1 MTTYPS
7 GTAFRRALE
16 DRLAAQSLKTQMPLV
31 RLRKLVVFDRF
42 LARLVLIEPG
52 TWLLKG
58 GLVLQLRLSQH
69 ARTTKDM
76 DLLSLTAQA
85 EVPQL
90 LTHAAHLDLQDWF
103 SFAVRPDTA
112 TLPGPGH
119 GGQRFFVTALV
130 SGRTFES
137 FHIDVGS
144 GDPVIEPADLL
155 ETPPLLA
162 FAGIPP
168 VTIPCYPLTQH
179 LAEKVHAYVRPRMTG
194 ESTRVKD
201 LVDIILIVEH
211 MAVSGI
217 ALRIAIQ
224 ATFAA
229 QGAGEPPSSLPA
241 PPPSWSLTFRKLA
254 EEVGLRCTTLAEAGQ
269 AAGCFLDPILGGG
282 TQGVWSPDRQA
293 WDCCTA

>member
-1 MTTYPS
+1 MTNYQS
-7 GTAFRRALE
+7 GAAFRRALE
-16 DRLAAQSLKTQMPLV
+16 NRLTAQSIKTQMPLI

-42 LARLVLIEPG
+42 LARLVELGPD

-76 DLLSLTAQA
+76 DLLSLATWDEA
-85 EVPQL
+85 PQI

-130 SGRTFES
+130 AGRTFES

-144 GDPVIEPADLL
+144 GDPVTEPAEML
-155 ETPPLLA
+155 ETPSLLA

-168 VTIPCYPLTQH
+168 VTVPCYPLTQH
-179 LAEKVHAYVRPRMTG
+179 LAEKAHAYVRPRATG
-194 ESTRVKD
+194 ESTRVKE
-201 LVDIILIVEH
+201 LVDIILIAEH
-211 MAVSGI
+211 MAINGL
-217 ALRIAIQ
+217 ALRAAIQ
-224 ATFAA
+224 ATFTT
-229 QGAGEPPSSLPA
+229 QGAGEPPTSLPA
-241 PPPSWSLTFRKLA
+241 PPPSWALTFRKLA
-254 EEVGLRCTTLAEAGQ
+254 EEVGLQCMTLVEGDQ
-269 AAGCFLDPILGGG
+269 AARRFLDPILGGVAY
-282 TQGVWSPDRQA
+282 GVWAPERQT
-293 WDCCTA
+293 WV